1 MSRSGYTDDM
11 DDDLAMGRWRAQVA
25 SAIRGKR
32 GQHMLADLLQAL
44 DSMPE
49 KALIIG
55 DLKTEQGEVC
65 ALGALGVARGMDLA
79 RIDPEDPEQVAAA
92 FDIAHQLA
100 AEIAYVN
107 DEYFEDQWD
116 DSVKRYVPLSPEKR
130 WAGVRKWVAA
140 QIINVSE
147 VAV

>member
-1 MSRSGYTDDM
+1 
-11 DDDLAMGRWRAQVA
+11 
-25 SAIRGKR
+25 
-32 GQHMLADLLQAL
+32 MLADLLQAL